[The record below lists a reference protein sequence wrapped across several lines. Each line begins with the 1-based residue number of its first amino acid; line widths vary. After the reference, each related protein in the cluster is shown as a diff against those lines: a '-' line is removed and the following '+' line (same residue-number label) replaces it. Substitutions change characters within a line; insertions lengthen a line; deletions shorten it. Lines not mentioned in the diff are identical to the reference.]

1 MEINQSFQIPYPADA
16 VWRCFQDS
24 TGVVS
29 CLPGASLSGP
39 PEGGKLPLAMTVKL
53 GPIVASFAGEA
64 QMTLDDAQRAGSV
77 AGGGSDRKSGSRV
90 KGSARFLLHEVDGGH
105 TRVDIAV
112 EYTIAGSL
120 AQFSRGGIIQE
131 LAERLTL
138 AFRDNLKARLET
150 DQRAGA
156 PVAAAP
162 GVAAEAAVQGA
173 VNEAVIDPVNQAV
186 DHAAQAAATPVA
198 VAPAAPAPA
207 LDLGGLF
214 WAMLMRRLRSWFGLS
229 KQP

>member
-1 MEINQSFQIPYPADA
+1 VEINQSFQIPFPADA

-24 TGVVS
+24 AGIVA

-90 KGSARFLLHEVDGGH
+90 KGSARFLLHEIDGGH

-120 AQFSRGGIIQE
+120 AQFSRGGIVQE

-138 AFRDNLKARLET
+138 AFRDNLKARLEA
-150 DQRAGA
+150 DQ
-156 PVAAAP
+156 PAAAP
-162 GVAAEAAVQGA
+162 SAAAPAVTAEAAAQDA
-173 VNEAVIDPVNQAV
+173 VKHAVHD
-186 DHAAQAAATPVA
+186 DAAQAAAKPVA
-198 VAPAAPAPA
+198 VAPAAPAAA
-207 LDLGGLF
+207 LDLGSLF
-214 WAMLMRRLRSWFGLS
+214 WAMLMRRLRGWFGLS